1 MAGCGWRVRRSS
13 SRALAA
19 YGWLGGPWLLVI
31 PLLLLP
37 DVSAV
42 GYLRDPRVGAFTYN
56 LVHNWAF
63 GLGLFA
69 VGLAAGSTPIEILG
83 TVAIAHTG
91 MDRAVG
97 YGLKLPDLLP
107 GHPPRPHG
115 PATSRYRWWLSL
127 AARQG
132 GAAKGGAEHRSER
145 TQRCV
150 SEERRRQRGDGS
162 SWRAASV
169 IESLEMP

>member
-1 MAGCGWRVRRSS
+1 MAGCGWRARRSS

-37 DVSAV
+37 DVSV
-42 GYLRDPRVGAFTYN
+42 IGYLRDPRVGAFTYN

-63 GLGLFA
+63 GLGLLA
-69 VGLAAGSTPIEILG
+69 VGLASGSAPIEILG

-97 YGLKLPDLLP
+97 LRAQAPDVLP

-115 PATSRYRWWLSL
+115 
-127 AARQG
+127 QG
-132 GAAKGGAEHRSER
+132 QVETDRLVEPCGSPGLVQRKAEPSIWSER
-145 TQRCV
+145 T
-150 SEERRRQRGDGS
+150 
-162 SWRAASV
+162 
-169 IESLEMP
+169 